1 MLKQR
6 VITAIILLI
15 VLVGS
20 IYLSPLA
27 FAAVMTFAVAAAI
40 WEWLRMLGV
49 KAALPVAAVMGIVL
63 YALWV
68 MGFRLRPQA
77 LLALTAA
84 DAAVWFL
91 LTVGLFRDRNTGFR
105 LPVAAQGAMAV
116 LMLPLAWYS
125 ILWLFEIGSW
135 QMVISVLA
143 IVWSAD
149 ICAYFCGRFFGG
161 KIFGDMNEWIGCPL

>member
-77 LLALTAA
+77 L
-84 DAAVWFL
+84 
-91 LTVGLFRDRNTGFR
+91 
-105 LPVAAQGAMAV
+105 P
-116 LMLPLAWYS
+116 
-125 ILWLFEIGSW
+125 
-135 QMVISVLA
+135 
-143 IVWSAD
+143 
-149 ICAYFCGRFFGG
+149 
-161 KIFGDMNEWIGCPL
+161 

>member
-49 KAALPVAAVMGIVL
+49 RAALPVAAVMGIVL
-63 YALWV
+63 YALWWV
-68 MGFRLRPQA
+68 SSATGIQVSVCLLRLRA
-77 LLALTAA
+77 L
-84 DAAVWFL
+84 W
-91 LTVGLFRDRNTGFR
+91 R
-105 LPVAAQGAMAV
+105 
-116 LMLPLAWYS
+116 Y
-125 ILWLFEIGSW
+125 
-135 QMVISVLA
+135 
-143 IVWSAD
+143 
-149 ICAYFCGRFFGG
+149 
-161 KIFGDMNEWIGCPL
+161 

>member
-91 LTVGLFRDRNTGFR
+91 LTVGLFRDRNTGF
-105 LPVAAQGAMAV
+105 LS
-116 LMLPLAWYS
+116 L
-125 ILWLFEIGSW
+125 IHI
-135 QMVISVLA
+135 
-143 IVWSAD
+143 
-149 ICAYFCGRFFGG
+149 
-161 KIFGDMNEWIGCPL
+161 

>member
-49 KAALPVAAVMGIVL
+49 
-63 YALWV
+63 
-68 MGFRLRPQA
+68 
-77 LLALTAA
+77 
-84 DAAVWFL
+84 
-91 LTVGLFRDRNTGFR
+91 
-105 LPVAAQGAMAV
+105 
-116 LMLPLAWYS
+116 
-125 ILWLFEIGSW
+125 
-135 QMVISVLA
+135 
-143 IVWSAD
+143 
-149 ICAYFCGRFFGG
+149 
-161 KIFGDMNEWIGCPL
+161 